1 MKLFPIAGYRKWLL
15 GGVLLTLVA
24 WGGVYFVLY
33 KNSLGI
39 DLSCDSSKY
48 ETGNLVHECL
58 DKIDILYAFYFG
70 YFIKSILLVSVIL
83 LFLPERAFKWWRWF
97 AMPSIPLLVRWIIIE
112 DSDFFGH
119 EGANFYSGFFFL
131 VFSLLIAIVA
141 TIVNYLK
148 KRRENKKAN

>member
-15 GGVLLTLVA
+15 GGMLLTLVA

-48 ETGNLVHECL
+48 ETGNLIQECL
-58 DKIDILYAFYFG
+58 NKVEILHIFYFG
-70 YFIKSILLVSVIL
+70 YFIKSILLVSVFL

-97 AMPSIPLLVRWIIIE
+97 AIVSIPLLAWWIINASG
-112 DSDFFGH
+112 DLFGH
-119 EGANFYSGFFFL
+119 QGTDKASAFFFL

-141 TIVNYLK
+141 TIVNYFKLRK
-148 KRRENKKAN
+148 QK